1 MVLPFSSKSFGRAPS
16 AHRFLVA
23 AALACGLGLGIAGCQ
38 QGGRFAEGQSAALD
52 NKYGERQE
60 PRQKRDWTL
69 PPRPEPLPQAQAA
82 TPSPFPAAWS
92 PRVQSRQWKW
102 IVIHHSATPE
112 GGAARFDKEHRNQGW
127 DELGYHFVIGNGS
140 DTRDG
145 QVEVGPRW
153 TRQKHGAHAKTPD
166 NRFNDYGIG
175 VCVVGN
181 FETGQPSR
189 QQMQSLAT
197 VVAYLMQ
204 RHNIPPERV
213 IGHDDTGRSTACP
226 GHNLESQLALIRR
239 AAADAVAK
247 GFAAPDG
254 QTALYATEQR

>member
-1 MVLPFSSKSFGRAPS
+1 MSFGRAFG
-16 AHRFLVA
+16 ARRVLVA
-23 AALACGLGLGIAGCQ
+23 ALAAGLGVGAVGCQ
-38 QGGRFAEGQSAALD
+38 QGGRFAAGHDARNNQ
-52 NKYGERQE
+52 YGE
-60 PRQKRDWTL
+60 PQKPVQDDARWTA
-69 PPRPEPLPQAQAA
+69 PPIPVAPPQARA
-82 TPSPFPAAWS
+82 TPPNFPAAWS
-92 PRVQSRQWKW
+92 PRGQARPWKW
-102 IVIHHSATPE
+102 IVIHHSATPA
-112 GGAARFDKEHRNQGW
+112 GGAARFDKEHRDQGW

-140 DTRDG
+140 DTPDG
-145 QVEVGPRW
+145 LIEVGNRW

-175 VCVVGN
+175 ICLVGN
-181 FETGQPSR
+181 FETGRPSR
-189 QQMQSLAT
+189 KQMQSLAN

-204 RHNIPPERV
+204 RYDIPANRV

-247 GFAAPDG
+247 GYAAPDG